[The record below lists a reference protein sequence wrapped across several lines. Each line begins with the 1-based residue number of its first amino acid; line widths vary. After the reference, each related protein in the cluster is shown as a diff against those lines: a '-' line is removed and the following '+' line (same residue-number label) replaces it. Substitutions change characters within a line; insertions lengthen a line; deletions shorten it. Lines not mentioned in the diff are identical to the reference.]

1 MAVFVNFIVLK
12 TLSNSDEDL
21 QSYNK
26 LNTVVRSDHFYIQ
39 ENKNIVVK
47 RQNGP
52 SDLKS
57 TLRRV
62 YGQICLATSDWF
74 SSAATHIF
82 DVSVICIFG
91 ILMY

>member
-26 LNTVVRSDHFYIQ
+26 LRSDHFYIQ

-57 TLRRV
+57 TL
-62 YGQICLATSDWF
+62 
-74 SSAATHIF
+74 
-82 DVSVICIFG
+82 
-91 ILMY
+91 